1 MPVPTEAQEQVAFV
15 HYLRARKI
23 KHFRVPSETYTKSWA
38 QKAKNKALGV
48 VRGVPD
54 LFILT
59 PNGLI
64 AIEMK
69 RVKGGTTSP
78 EQKEWIAALNDAG
91 QPDIVAQG
99 AEEAI
104 AIVERHIPQ
113 TPVEY

>member
-1 MPVPTEAQEQVAFV
+1 LPVPTEAQEQMAFV
-15 HYLRARKI
+15 QYLRARHI

-59 PNGLI
+59 PTGLI

-78 EQKEWIAALNDAG
+78 EQKEWIAGLNEAG
-91 QPDIVAQG
+91 TPAYVAKG

-104 AIVERHIPQ
+104 AIVEQHIPRKA
-113 TPVEY
+113 VEF